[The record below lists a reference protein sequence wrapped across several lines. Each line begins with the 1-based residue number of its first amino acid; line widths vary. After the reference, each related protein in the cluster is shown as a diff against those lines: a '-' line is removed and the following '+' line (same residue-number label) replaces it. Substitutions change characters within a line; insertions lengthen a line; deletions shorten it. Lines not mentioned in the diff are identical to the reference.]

1 MERSWGGVGAVFR
14 TGIKPPFQFHPPFEA
29 LSLEKN
35 AKTICLK
42 RVRAMRR
49 HGTLQAVLRPRAAI
63 MSGFVIAFSQMGTSQ
78 WLRGM
83 QLLGAPDVY
92 KFDT

>member
-1 MERSWGGVGAVFR
+1 
-14 TGIKPPFQFHPPFEA
+14 
-29 LSLEKN
+29 
-35 AKTICLK
+35 
-42 RVRAMRR
+42 MRR
-49 HGTLQAVLRPRAAI
+49 HGTLQALLRPRAAI
-63 MSGFVIAFSQMGTSQ
+63 MSEFVIAFSQMGTSQ

>member
-1 MERSWGGVGAVFR
+1 
-14 TGIKPPFQFHPPFEA
+14 
-29 LSLEKN
+29 
-35 AKTICLK
+35 
-42 RVRAMRR
+42 MRR
-49 HGTLQAVLRPRAAI
+49 HGTLQALLLPRAAI
-63 MSGFVIAFSQMGTSQ
+63 MSEFVIAFSQMGTSQ